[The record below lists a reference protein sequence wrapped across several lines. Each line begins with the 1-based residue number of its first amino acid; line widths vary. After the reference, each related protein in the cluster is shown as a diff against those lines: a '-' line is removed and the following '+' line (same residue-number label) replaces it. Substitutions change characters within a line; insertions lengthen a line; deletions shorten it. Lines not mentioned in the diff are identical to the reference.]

1 MRQTDLI
8 ASFRKI
14 ALAHSTKTNRYGR
27 DFTHRFLR
35 DHKMSLANPTPTE
48 TQHTQASKV
57 STTQNKSAKGTA
69 LVLIQQRYNKIQVIY
84 ELAFQAGLHRNHFD
98 MVLDEL
104 GILIHRDLSTD
115 AVGKFLL
122 RGLVKITTSSH
133 PAQEVSVGESASA
146 SGGYHTGM
154 K

>member
-1 MRQTDLI
+1 
-8 ASFRKI
+8 
-14 ALAHSTKTNRYGR
+14 
-27 DFTHRFLR
+27 
-35 DHKMSLANPTPTE
+35 MSLANPTPTE
-48 TQHTQASKV
+48 TAPAPTTPKASK
-57 STTQNKSAKGTA
+57 TQGKSAKGSA
-69 LVLIQQRYNKIQVIY
+69 LAPIQQRYNKIQVID
-84 ELAFQAGLHRNHFD
+84 ELASQTGLHRNHVD
-98 MVLDEL
+98 AVLDEL